1 MKKSFFCGGLFL
13 TVLLIL
19 LVILPRLGYYDK
31 WFDSAE
37 YPEITLNIKKPIND
51 LDQLT
56 PKTRELCLAFLE
68 KAQEQG
74 LKVRIVETYRPQ
86 ERQDYLYEQGRSRA
100 GGIVTWTKNSKH
112 TSRRAFD
119 IVQNIRG
126 KEYNDAD
133 FFEQCAVIGR
143 SLGLI
148 AGHDWEEKDSP
159 HFEYRP
165 WWERLLN

>member
-1 MKKSFFCGGLFL
+1 MKKFIFAGLFL
-13 TVLLIL
+13 FLTLLAVM
-19 LVILPRLGYYDK
+19 VILPKLGWYDR
-31 WFDSAE
+31 WFDSTE
-37 YPEITLNIKKPIND
+37 YPEIEFNVKKPITD

-56 PKTRELCLAFLE
+56 PKTKALCLAFLE
-68 KAQEQG
+68 RAQEQG

-100 GGIVTWTKNSKH
+100 GGVVTWTKNSKH

-126 KEYNDAD
+126 KEYSDAA
-133 FFEQCAVIGR
+133 FFEQCAQIGR
-143 SLGLI
+143 ELGLI
-148 AGHDWEEKDSP
+148 AGHDWDVKDSP

-165 WWERLLN
+165 WWEKWN

>member
-1 MKKSFFCGGLFL
+1 MKKLAGLLIFAAL
-13 TVLLIL
+13 VLLVV
-19 LVILPRLGYYDK
+19 LVILPKLGLYDK

-37 YPEITLNIKKPIND
+37 YPQIEINVRKPITD

-56 PKTRELCLAFLE
+56 PKTKALCLAFLE
-68 KAQEQG
+68 EAGKQG

-86 ERQDYLYEQGRSRA
+86 ERQDYLYEQGRSRE
-100 GGIVTWTKNSKH
+100 GGVVTWTRNSRH

-126 KEYNDAD
+126 KEYNDPE
-133 FFEQCAVIGR
+133 FFERCAQIGR
-143 SLGLI
+143 DLGMVV
-148 AGHDWEEKDSP
+148 GHDWDVKDSP

-165 WWERLLN
+165 WWDY